1 MYHKQVFIA
10 PTFTFHSFL
19 ILRKVFIGSKNNP
32 SISWDLHG
40 SINLMKNIKRQTM
53 INRRIWPMC
62 KVKKHDWNFAV
73 GSVNPTADVI
83 IRWRCRQGYKTSTGA
98 PYAIT
103 FYAKSWGP
111 VTKYYI
117 NYKFPIFLCEFN
129 INLFNCH

>member
-1 MYHKQVFIA
+1 
-10 PTFTFHSFL
+10 
-19 ILRKVFIGSKNNP
+19 
-32 SISWDLHG
+32 
-40 SINLMKNIKRQTM
+40 MKNIKRQTV

-83 IRWRCRQGYKTSTGA
+83 IRWRCRQGYKTSTGT

-111 VTKYYI
+111 FTKYYT
-117 NYKFPIFLCEFN
+117 NYKFPIFYASSISIFLIVIKKYIIQIFLN
-129 INLFNCH
+129 RYTRTITDYYFLIKRLSFIYKKY